1 MNDGI
6 GGGIHD
12 ACRIL
17 AQRPDVRIATGS
29 VTARLRPELAALS
42 LDLPVRPMQSCRLE
56 AVFTGNGR
64 MFCAGGCRAECFD
77 SCVNTGV
84 ESAAPNRARRSQVLP
99 GCAGAGPRAACIGT
113 GLPRGPT
120 NKVAWTRRG
129 RRDLWWTCSAGSG
142 NSADKGAVR
151 WSRRERGSFRL
162 CRVHRRVQRS
172 PLPAK

>member
-77 SCVNTGV
+77 SCVNTGSNPLLQTAPGDPKSFQAAQAQAR
-84 ESAAPNRARRSQVLP
+84 ELLASARVFLAVPRIKLP
-99 GCAGAGPRAACIGT
+99 GHDEAGAISGGPAAQALEIV
-113 GLPRGPT
+113 LI
-120 NKVAWTRRG
+120 KV
-129 RRDLWWTCSAGSG
+129 
-142 NSADKGAVR
+142 
-151 WSRRERGSFRL
+151 
-162 CRVHRRVQRS
+162 Q
-172 PLPAK
+172 